1 MLRVEAFSE
10 TSPYILKRKINDWL
24 ERYPQYVIKQVAYAG
39 NDVHW
44 SALILYKETN

>member
-1 MLRVEAFSE
+1 MVRVEVFSE

-24 ERYPQYVIKQVAYAG
+24 ERHLYYTIKQISYAG

-44 SALILYKETN
+44 SAMVLYIVE